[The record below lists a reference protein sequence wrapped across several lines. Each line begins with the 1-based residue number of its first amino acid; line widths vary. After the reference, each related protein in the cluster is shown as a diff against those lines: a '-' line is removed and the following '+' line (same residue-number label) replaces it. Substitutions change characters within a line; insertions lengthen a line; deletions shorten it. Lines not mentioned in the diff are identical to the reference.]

1 MSSPSPHYG
10 ELLREGYASLGGDS
24 SPQLSKRIVPRFEFE
39 ARFRIE
45 LNRVGEPLLTEG
57 WARDLSESGV
67 GAFVAAPLLVGEMA
81 TLTIPLPTGEELVI
95 PAKVRRNLGTQYGF
109 EFTALSA
116 EQRKQ
121 IADVLAASHAL
132 PLGRYHI

>member
-1 MSSPSPHYG
+1 MSSHGAHYG
-10 ELLREGYASLGGDS
+10 QLLREGYSSLS
-24 SPQLSKRIVPRFEFE
+24 EEASPQAAKRIVPRYEFE

-45 LNRVGEPLLTEG
+45 ASRVGETLVTEG

-67 GAFVAAPLLVGEMA
+67 GAFVAAPLLVGESV
-81 TLTIPLPTGEELVI
+81 TLTIPLPSGEELVI

-116 EQRKQ
+116 EQRRQ
-121 IADVLAASHAL
+121 IASVVAGSNAV
-132 PLGRYHI
+132 PLSRYHV